1 MFVSHDIQMTRYIEE
16 QKRVGKEYRCVSKEA
31 IKACVERKRRKLLR
45 LKEKRKQF
53 NVRNIPLSQ

>member
-1 MFVSHDIQMTRYIEE
+1 MTSYIED

-31 IKACVERKRRKLLR
+31 IKASVERKRQKLLR